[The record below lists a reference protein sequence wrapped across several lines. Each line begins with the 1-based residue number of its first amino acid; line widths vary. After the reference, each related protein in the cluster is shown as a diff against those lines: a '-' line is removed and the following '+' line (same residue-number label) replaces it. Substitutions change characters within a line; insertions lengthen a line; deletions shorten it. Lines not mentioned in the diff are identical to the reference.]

1 MSLLSFLPHLWRTLD
16 MTNDAK
22 LGLVV
27 GVCLVIGVAVAFF
40 RRPGAR
46 ADE

>member
-1 MSLLSFLPHLWRTLD
+1 

-40 RRPGAR
+40 RIWCR
-46 ADE
+46 ADGAPGR